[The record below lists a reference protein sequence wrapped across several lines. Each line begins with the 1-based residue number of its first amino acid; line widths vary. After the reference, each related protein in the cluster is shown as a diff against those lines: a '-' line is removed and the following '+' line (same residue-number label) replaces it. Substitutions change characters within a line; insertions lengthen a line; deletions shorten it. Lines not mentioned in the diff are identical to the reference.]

1 MTYWLQHV
9 GKGGVKRPDVI
20 TLQYVIIN
28 IHHYLS
34 LKFILLIFFIS
45 NLTLLSN
52 KIHVVT
58 PVSIEVIIIFPS
70 RRPTRHTIEKHTNAS
85 IFMKQQ
91 KCKSAK
97 KQFIIRVIKNIW
109 MTWHDERDF
118 PKSSAECTEQFL
130 RFDNSVHHWCPSV
143 I

>member
-1 MTYWLQHV
+1 MCQHLA
-9 GKGGVKRPDVI
+9 GKR
-20 TLQYVIIN
+20 TR
-28 IHHYLS
+28 S
-34 LKFILLIFFIS
+34 LLIGHDLLTAACGERGGKKTGCNNTAVRHNKYSSLFVFEIYSPDFFFIS

-52 KIHVVT
+52 VVT

-97 KQFIIRVIKNIW
+97 KQFIIRVIKNI
-109 MTWHDERDF
+109 
-118 PKSSAECTEQFL
+118 
-130 RFDNSVHHWCPSV
+130 
-143 I
+143 